1 MHDDFEVVVVR
12 GVVWILGICGCWVLW
27 VVVVVVVG
35 EKVVGGR
42 VWEKKDEDK
51 GGRERKRTRRGIRDG
66 IF

>member
-27 VVVVVVVG
+27 VVVVVVGEKVAGGRVG
-35 EKVVGGR
+35 EKKG
-42 VWEKKDEDK
+42 EEK
-51 GGRERKRTRRGIRDG
+51 GGRERRRTRRGIRDG